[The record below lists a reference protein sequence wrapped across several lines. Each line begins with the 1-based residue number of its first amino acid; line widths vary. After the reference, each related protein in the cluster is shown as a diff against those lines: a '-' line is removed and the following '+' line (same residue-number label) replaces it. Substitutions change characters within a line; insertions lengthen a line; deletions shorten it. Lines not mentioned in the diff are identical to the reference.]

1 MSFWV
6 RAQVAVN
13 SVVSAPR
20 QRHRVRAVWLLSSNG
35 LIRTKRKIPATTIV
49 LE

>member
-6 RAQVAVN
+6 KAQAAVN
-13 SVVSAPR
+13 SVVSAPKHK
-20 QRHRVRAVWLLSSNG
+20 QMVNANGLSSIKG
-35 LIRTKRKIPATTIV
+35 CRRIRRKIPATTIV